1 MKKRAGLY
9 IRVSTTEQAENY
21 SVPEQKSRLESYC
34 AAKDYIVA
42 EEYIDA
48 GFSGAKLDRPAMQR
62 LIHDCK
68 NKQLDIVIVWKLD
81 RLSRS
86 QKDTMGFLEDVLI
99 PNSIDFLSINEN
111 FDTSTSFGRMSVGLL
126 SVFAQLEREQ
136 IRERTSMGRKARA
149 KAGLYHGGA
158 IIPIGY
164 DYVDGHLIINDYE
177 ALQVRE
183 LYELYVSGRGVH
195 TIQKIFEE
203 KGYTTKCGKWTN
215 VKTIGNVL
223 TSRIYVGEIK
233 YDGEYFP
240 GEHEPIISKKLF
252 DEAQL
257 ARTKRT
263 KTAFTSRS
271 LLSGIIWCGKCGS
284 RYFKRNNA
292 GRAKDTYTCYA
303 RARCTKR
310 MMKIDRCDNKN
321 WKYDE
326 LEDMVIGEVLK
337 LSFDESYFESI
348 KKQEDTPPDNLLIL
362 KEKVKSIDNKNKK
375 LLTLFSEDKFPLD
388 LLTTQIENLQNE
400 KDALSF
406 EIARIENIKIVK
418 YDEIKKITHNAEA
431 VFKEGTLVQKRT
443 LLSQLIEK
451 IIIYEDKITIK
462 WTF

>member
-1 MKKRAGLY
+1 MKMKAGLY

-34 AAKDYIVA
+34 DAKDYIVA

-62 LIHDCK
+62 LIQDCK
-68 NKQLDIVIVWKLD
+68 DRKLNIVIVWKLD

-86 QKDTMGFLEDVLI
+86 QKDTMGFLEDILI
-99 PNSIDFLSINEN
+99 PNKIDFISINEN

-136 IRERTSMGRKARA
+136 IKERTSMGRKARA

-158 IIPIGY
+158 YIPIGY
-164 DYVDGHLIINDYE
+164 DYIDGHLVVNDYE

-183 LYELYVSGRGVH
+183 LYELYVAGRGVQ
-195 TIQKIFEE
+195 TIQKIFDQ

-223 TSRIYVGEIK
+223 TSRLYIGEIK

-240 GEHEPIISKKLF
+240 GVHEPIISKKLF

-263 KTAFTSRS
+263 KTAFTAKS

-303 RARCTKR
+303 RARSTKH
-310 MMKIDRCDNKN
+310 MMKTEKCDNKN

-326 LEDMVIGEVLK
+326 LENMVIGEVLK

-348 KKQEDTPPDNLLIL
+348 KKQDNTSQNNLLTL
-362 KEKVKSIDNKNKK
+362 KEKVKSIDHKNEK
-375 LLTLFSEDKFPLD
+375 LLTLFSEDKIPLD
-388 LLTTQIENLQNE
+388 LLTSQIENLQKE
-400 KDALSF
+400 KDSLNL
-406 EIARIENIKIVK
+406 EISRIENIKIVK
-418 YDEIKKITHNAEA
+418 FDEIKKITHNAGT
-431 VFKEGTLVQKRT
+431 VFKEGTLLQKRT
-443 LLSQLIEK
+443 LISQLIEK